1 MPQRLTLLW
10 GKRTNM
16 AADAAVGAPGVDAD
30 DACDAVVML
39 VMLLVGA
46 GVVWRCL

>member
-16 AADAAVGAPGVDAD
+16 SAGARVGALDFTACDACDVVLMCVMLLAAAAVG
-30 DACDAVVML
+30 
-39 VMLLVGA
+39 
-46 GVVWRCL
+46 W